1 MQGVIVVA
9 ESSRTV
15 RKMVEYALA
24 CHPFQLEFVGDGQA
38 ALNAVAQFSPK
49 LVLIDINLPG
59 LNAYQVAAQ
68 IQSAPVILLV
78 GRNYQLD
85 MDQARNARVVGHL
98 VTPFLTQKL
107 VEMVYSALGM
117 KVADEE
123 AKLFREIKLPPTG
136 LPLANNQNVGPGG
149 LPLAKPLAPNPST
162 QASQPAAAKPAQ
174 PAAAISSAQPAAA
187 KPASN
192 LPAQQPISASSRP
205 AQAAAT
211 PSGLPT
217 GARVTESR
225 PPLPSPKK
233 APARAGLQGLGTTA
247 KANTP
252 SSRPIAV
259 GPSPWDKP
267 RAAAPQATEQRPEMR
282 QAPVADRVSDALPV
296 TRPIVDPKGVAID
309 PSSNEILKAAVASV
323 TEKASAQLKDAS
335 SDLIERIAWEVIP
348 KLADA
353 ILKEEIARLV
363 RAKLA

>member
-149 LPLAKPLAPNPST
+149 LPLAKPLVPNASST
-162 QASQPAAAKPAQ
+162 PAS
-174 PAAAISSAQPAAA
+174 QPAAA

-233 APARAGLQGLGTTA
+233 APARAGLQGLGTPA
-247 KANTP
+247 KANPP

-267 RAAAPQATEQRPEMR
+267 RAAAPHAAEQRPEMR
-282 QAPVADRVSDALPV
+282 QAAPAQAPVAERVSDALPV
-296 TRPIVDPKGVAID
+296 TKPIVDPKGVAID

-323 TEKASAQLKDAS
+323 TEKASAQLKEAS